1 MFQLLANTQWQRN
14 IIFLNVDRIS
24 LHVTWGPGPPN
35 IVDNQFSILSNDP
48 NMWDCIEVDLM
59 EGVWVT
65 KQCHIKCGNYLG
77 FSSSSFTQHNL
88 PSLAIYCLCKN
99 PIIPLPAIKIN
110 GELAWFLQYATKY
123 CQSCHRTEPLRS
135 LPVHWLAKILK
146 STCLNAC
153 PSS

>member
-1 MFQLLANTQWQRN
+1 MSSCNFTRFTLCSNYWQTHSANVRFF
-14 IIFLNVDRIS
+14 FLKCRIP

-123 CQSCHRTEPLRS
+123 CQNC
-135 LPVHWLAKILK
+135 
-146 STCLNAC
+146 
-153 PSS
+153 